1 MKLTPQQEAAFAR
14 SIDLDNLGVIAP
26 HKSKYCNRYST
37 EWLADELRSG
47 KSHTYTTFW
56 KVDEGCE
63 NRAFSQWYKNKPFKV
78 NGRSYITAEQY
89 MMSEKALLFGDFDA
103 YKKIMVESDPAVCK
117 QLGRGVCGF
126 NQTVWDAALREIIF
140 HGNLAKVQ
148 PDIEILDAL
157 LSTGDSVLIEASPYD
172 DIYGAGLSREDLLND
187 DGTLKVSPEKW
198 HKNGSSNRAKNHL
211 GFVLMAVRD
220 LFAQLIEG

>member
-1 MKLTPQQEAAFAR
+1 MKLSPQQETAFMH

-26 HKSKYCNRYST
+26 HKKKYCYRYST

-63 NRAFSQWYKNKPFKV
+63 NRVFSQWYKNKPFKV

-103 YKKIMVESDPAVCK
+103 YKKIMLESDPAVCK
-117 QLGRGVCGF
+117 QLGRSVRGF
-126 NQTVWDAALREIIF
+126 DQTVWDGALREIIF

-148 PDIEILDAL
+148 SDIEILDAL
-157 LSTGDSVLIEASPYD
+157 LSTGDSVIIEASPYD
-172 DIYGAGLSREDLLND
+172 DIYGAGLSKEDLLNSN
-187 DGTLKVSPEKW
+187 GTLKVLPEDW
-198 HKNGSSNRAKNHL
+198 HKNGSSSRSKNHL

-220 LFAQLIEG
+220 LLNQLIGG

>member
-1 MKLTPQQEAAFAR
+1 MKFTPNQEEALIR

-26 HKSKYCNRYST
+26 HKAKYYNKYST

-63 NRAFSQWYKNKPFKV
+63 NRIFSQWYRNKPFKV
-78 NGRSYITAEQY
+78 NGRTYVTAEQY
-89 MMSEKALLFGDFDA
+89 MMSEKALLFGDCDS
-103 YKKIMVESDPAVCK
+103 YKKIMLESDPAVCK
-117 QLGRGVCGF
+117 QIGRGVQGF
-126 NQTVWDAALREIIF
+126 NQKVWDSALREIIF

-148 PDIEILDAL
+148 SDIEILDAL
-157 LSTGDSVLIEASPYD
+157 LSTGSSVLIEASPYD
-172 DIYGAGLSREDLLND
+172 DIYGAGLSKEDLLNEN
-187 DGTLKVSPEKW
+187 GTLKVMPEKW
-198 HKNGSSNRAKNHL
+198 HKAGSSVRAKNHL

-220 LFAQLIEG
+220 LFNQLIEG